1 MSALSLLKLLHVS
14 DSAFPSGS
22 FAFSNG
28 LETIVKEL
36 HITNKSELADLLIN
50 QVAARWFEFD
60 RYFINQAFLC
70 AGSVS
75 ELRRLDASCHVQN
88 TNEAFALASRGIGR
102 SLITVHKK
110 LQTKGI
116 IAFSGAVYGGK
127 NSDDS
132 GYEPVVRG
140 LIGSS
145 LNISQGETETG
156 ALFGTVSAFS
166 SAAVRMNII
175 GALEAQQIIADALP
189 KLCEM
194 LAADCPNQATS
205 STLLSEIAALR
216 HKHLDISLFSN

>member
-1 MSALSLLKLLHVS
+1 MSELSLLMLLQVS
-14 DSAFPSGS
+14 DSAVPSGS
-22 FAFSNG
+22 LAVSNG
-28 LETIVKEL
+28 LETIVKES
-36 HITNKSELADLLIN
+36 HFKNSRDLEDLMID

-70 AGSVS
+70 AGSIS
-75 ELRRLDASCHVQN
+75 ELKNLDVSCHIQN
-88 TNEAFALASRGIGR
+88 TNEALALASRRIGR

-110 LQTKGI
+110 LQTKNI
-116 IAFSGAVYGGK
+116 TEFSNAVYQGG
-127 NSDDS
+127 NNEET

-140 LIGSS
+140 LIGWS
-145 LNISQGETETG
+145 LNLSLGETEIG

-166 SAAVRMNII
+166 SVAVRMNII

-194 LAADCPNQATS
+194 LAADCPKQATS
-205 STLLSEIAALR
+205 STLLSEIAASR